1 MRKEFKMNG
10 FEELMKDLGVKNFEE
25 LDAYINS
32 EEHQDE
38 QIVKDLKELIEY
50 VIEKGDV
57 DEKESL

>member
-1 MRKEFKMNG
+1 MNG
-10 FEELMKDLGVKNFEE
+10 FEELMKDLGVKNYEE

-50 VIEKGDV
+50 VREKGDV
-57 DEKESL
+57 DEKKSL

>member
-1 MRKEFKMNG
+1 MNG
-10 FEELMKDLGVKNFEE
+10 FEKLMKDLGVKNYEE

-38 QIVKDLKELIEY
+38 PIVKDLKELIEY
-50 VIEKGDV
+50 IREKGDV

>member
-1 MRKEFKMNG
+1 MNG

-38 QIVKDLKELIEY
+38 PIVKDLKELIEY
-50 VIEKGDV
+50 IREKGDV
-57 DEKESL
+57 YNLNKIMGDYL